1 MHREMMDIAFSG
13 NGVNL
18 FSFAPKRNRNRN
30 VDEMQDNIKTD
41 RTLQQGLTLHHP

>member
-18 FSFAPKRNRNRN
+18 FSFAPKGNRNKN
-30 VDEMQDNIKTD
+30 VDEMQGNIETGWNF
-41 RTLQQGLTLHHP
+41 QQGLTLHHP